1 MAEFNATERPAA
13 VRGLRSLNIGVV
25 DLDRTVR
32 FFTQIWGLST
42 VSTADGVAYLRASG
56 PDHYVIA
63 LHSRLRTEVLRI
75 DLRAASTDEIGE
87 MHARLANRGA
97 AGLTAPAELQE
108 CGGGYGF
115 SVCDPEG
122 RRLLILA
129 DDESHADV
137 ADAIDKPRKLSHVV
151 VNTAAAGAIEE
162 FYVGALGFRL
172 VDRTRRMSFLNC
184 NSDHHSIAVVPAERN
199 TLNHVA
205 FEMPSFDAVMR
216 GIGRLRDAGFDIGW
230 GAGRHGPGN
239 NIFAYFAGVERLPL
253 EYTAEVQQIDETYR
267 VGSPE
272 DWKPVPG
279 RMDQWGATSAPT
291 QALVEAEHTIEFS
304 SDLLQETG

>member
-1 MAEFNATERPAA
+1 MAELNAAERPAA
-13 VRGLRSLNIGVV
+13 VRGLRSLHIGVV

-42 VSTADGVAYLRASG
+42 VGIADGVAYLRASG
-56 PDHYVIA
+56 PDRYVIA
-63 LHSRLRTEVLRI
+63 LYKRPRTEVLRI
-75 DLRAASTDEIGE
+75 DLRAASADEIGE
-87 MHARLANRGA
+87 IHARLANRGT
-97 AGLTAPAELQE
+97 AGLTSPAALQE

-115 SVCDPEG
+115 SVCDPDG
-122 RRLLILA
+122 RHLLILA
-129 DDESHADV
+129 DDESH

-151 VNTAAAGAIEE
+151 LNTAAARAVEE
-162 FYVGALGFRL
+162 FYVGTLGFRL

-216 GIGRLRDAGFDIGW
+216 GIGRLRDAGFAIGW
-230 GAGRHGPGN
+230 GVGRHGPGN
-239 NIFAYFAGVERLPL
+239 NIFAYFAGIERLPL

-304 SDLLQETG
+304 SELLQEMA